1 MSNNKAQKI
10 RKVIIP
16 VGGFGT
22 RFLPATKAQPKE
34 MLSIVDKPMIQYLV
48 EEAVDSG
55 IKEIILVT
63 GRAKRA
69 IEDHFDHAPELE
81 SFLES
86 RGKQELAKDIRQIS
100 SLASF
105 TYVRQ
110 KEPKGIGDAILQ
122 AWPLIHNEPVAMTT
136 GDDIIEAN
144 PVPALKQLVRVYEK
158 YKAPVVALMR
168 IPKDQVYKYGVIAGK
183 EVAPRTWRI
192 TGTVEK
198 PPVEKA
204 PSNLVIIAK
213 YILTPSIFEYLA
225 KVKPQNGEVYI
236 PPAVDQYIKDGGK
249 FYGYEVKGTWYDCGG
264 KLGMLQAIVNFGLKH
279 PEVGKHFREYLKGI
293 KI

>member
-1 MSNNKAQKI
+1 MSNSKAQKI

-55 IKEIILVT
+55 LKEIILVT
-63 GRAKRA
+63 GRTKRA

-86 RGKQELAKDIRQIS
+86 RGKQELAKTIRQIS

-122 AWPLIHNEPVAMTT
+122 AWPLINNEPVAMTT

-144 PVPALKQLVRVYEK
+144 PVPALKQLIRVYEK

-168 IPKDQVYKYGVIAGK
+168 IPKDQVYKYGVVAGK

-192 TGTVEK
+192 TGMVEK
-198 PPVEKA
+198 PSVEKA
-204 PSNLVIIAK
+204 PSNMVIIAK
-213 YILTPSIFEYLA
+213 YILTPKIFDYLA
-225 KVKPQNGEVYI
+225 REKPVNGEVYVNL
-236 PPAVDQYIKDGGK
+236 AADKYIKDGGK
-249 FYGYEVKGTWYDCGG
+249 LYGYEVKGTWYDCGG

-293 KI
+293 EI